1 MTMST
6 VSVKVN
12 ETIPQETV
20 EEEYKDVAFN
30 DDDETI
36 DLEKFRADLHKMIEE
51 VYSEP
56 KAISG
61 TTPTFSKGRP

>member
-1 MTMST
+1 MTT
-6 VSVKVN
+6 FCVN
-12 ETIPQETV
+12 VNKAARQETV
-20 EEEYKDVAFN
+20 EDVYKDVAFN

>member
-1 MTMST
+1 MCT

-56 KAISG
+56 
-61 TTPTFSKGRP
+61 